1 MLVVLILGI
10 FSASGEAQTK
20 REKIQELL
28 HLTSQDSLM
37 EKTFNGMLS
46 SMLANIESKVQDS
59 TQRARFNKMTQRLTT
74 VMGEIKERIIKE
86 DMVEIYDK
94 YFTVN
99 EIQDFIDFYKTPSG
113 QKMLMKMP
121 DIQKDIM
128 QSVFQKYMPLTQE
141 KLREQ
146 AGDGDGH

>member
-10 FSASGEAQTK
+10 FSANGEAQTK
-20 REKIQELL
+20 QEKIQELL

-59 TQRARFNKMTQRLTT
+59 TQRARFNRMTQRLTT

-128 QSVFQKYMPLTQE
+128 QSVFQKYMPLIQE